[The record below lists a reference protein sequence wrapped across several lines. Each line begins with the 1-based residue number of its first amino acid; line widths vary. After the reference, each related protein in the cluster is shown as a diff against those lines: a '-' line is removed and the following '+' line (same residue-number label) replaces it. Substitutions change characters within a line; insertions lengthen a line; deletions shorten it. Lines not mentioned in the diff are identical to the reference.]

1 MNEQPQIQASHTS
14 RWSHVALVLVILGGL
29 SLIVLGIDYYWG
41 ADGVRLV
48 SVVAGIALVILFI
61 IGLGVSVMFVASR
74 MAMDH
79 HDNVLRGLVAFQNA
93 DDRGEVAR
101 TVANGISGAM
111 RSGNSLDRTVLQ
123 LAGRMAQ
130 GQISATNDA
139 QRQLTDQER
148 GAPTWANR
156 ADVDATADFRVVE

>member
-1 MNEQPQIQASHTS
+1 MNEQPQISQPS
-14 RWSHVALVLVILGGL
+14 RWAHVALVLAVLGGL
-29 SLIVLGIDYYWG
+29 ALVVWGIDHYFG
-41 ADGVRLV
+41 VDGVRL
-48 SVVAGIALVILFI
+48 SAVVAGIALIILFI
-61 IGLGVSVMFVASR
+61 VGLGVSVMFVASR

-111 RSGNSLDRTVLQ
+111 RSGNSLDRAVLQ

-139 QRQLTDQER
+139 QRQLTDQQAS
-148 GAPTWANR
+148 APTWANR
-156 ADVDATADFRVVE
+156 ADVDAMADVRMVE